1 MNTAPIQRPT
11 MTMAFNHTNSPRTF
25 TTPAPA
31 APVEKVE
38 MFPIRD
44 NIMFQFLDATGGGKG
59 KFTDRSTASGIIIAQ
74 DDMQQKLPRWA
85 QVTNVGP
92 KSQVKPGEYI
102 LIEALM
108 WTYGTEIN
116 DEKYWKTDDSRV
128 MMVTDDIEL
137 TRNTTFS

>member
-1 MNTAPIQRPT
+1 MQNVTFQHPPMQSFSRALREPAFTA
-11 MTMAFNHTNSPRTF
+11 
-25 TTPAPA
+25 TPVEQ
-31 APVEKVE
+31 PVEKVE

-44 NIMFQFLDATGGGKG
+44 NVMFQFLDATGGGKG
-59 KFTDRSTASGIIIAQ
+59 KFTDRATASGIIIAQ
-74 DDMQQKLPRWA
+74 DEMQQKLPRWGC
-85 QVTNVGP
+85 VTAVGP

-116 DEKYWKTDDSRV
+116 DEKYWKTDDTRI
-128 MMVTDDIEL
+128 MMVTDDAEL